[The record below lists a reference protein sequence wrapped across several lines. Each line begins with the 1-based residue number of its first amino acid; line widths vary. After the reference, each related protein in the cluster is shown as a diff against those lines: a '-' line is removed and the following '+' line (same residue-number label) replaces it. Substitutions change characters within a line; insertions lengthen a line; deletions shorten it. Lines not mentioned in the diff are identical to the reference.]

1 MDSADIAVIGVSARF
16 AGAPDRATFWE
27 NILAGV
33 DAVHDASDRW
43 SSPYFDPNSK
53 ANNRIYTRRGG
64 FLGDT
69 IDFSPS
75 EFGIV
80 PNTVASADIDH
91 FLALQHARDALADAG
106 YLDRE
111 FDRSK
116 TGIILGRGTYI
127 GRSNTTLLQHGQALD
142 QIGEVVK
149 ALFPEAAPATIDLLK
164 TKLQAT
170 LPAFAGET
178 VPGLVPN
185 VITGRIANRLDL
197 MGPNYIIDA
206 ACASS
211 LIAIASA
218 VQELRSGRCDMMLT
232 GAVHG
237 TTPPQLYMMFCQLN
251 GMAHGSLR
259 PFQSGTDG
267 TLLGEGVGVLVLKR
281 LADAEAAGDRIY
293 GIIKGVGTS
302 SDGRGVGPAGAARR
316 RPAGGARRRLRGCQ
330 VEPGSVELIEAHG
343 TGMPLGDKTEID
355 TLRQIFGDRHGAGPN
370 VAVGSVKSMIGHC
383 IPAAG
388 VAGTIKALMALQD
401 KVLPPTLCDEVDP
414 GLGIEATNLYVN
426 NRARPWIYA
435 PGLGPRRAAVNAF
448 GFGGVNA
455 HLVLEEY
462 RGPNPAAASHVNWPS
477 ELLLLS
483 AADRPGLVEEIARL
497 RAWLTDRPELRLA
510 DLAYTLSQRPPGPH
524 RLALVCR
531 DTAECLSKLTQAAE
545 ALGGAGQPKFRPSAG
560 ILHGAARPRTEQGGV
575 AFMFP
580 GEGGQHEDMLL
591 DLCLHLPGVRAW
603 FDLLDEAL
611 SDCPVPPSR
620 VIFPAPN
627 SLTEEA
633 RRQLE
638 EYRNSLEYGSASVFI
653 AAMAIHELLTRCG
666 VTCDVMVGHSSGDDT
681 ALVASGILKQ
691 AGRDELVAGLARF
704 NRACRELTAGEHIE
718 RGTLLTVGG
727 IDPARV
733 TQFVEA
739 SGGKLHL
746 ALDNCPN
753 QMVIFG
759 TGEDIEAAAAALK
772 ADGAVC
778 ISLPFD
784 RAYHTPL
791 LSDLAPR
798 LRPIYDQQE
807 VGPGTVPVVS
817 CATAAPYPDD
827 PEGVRELATRQW
839 FACVRFRETILKL
852 HDEGIRTF
860 IEVGPGGKLVGF
872 VRDILKGRPQTALAS
887 NVPGKSALL
896 QVQLVLASRFV
907 GGTDIDLAPLFEH
920 RPVTRL
926 DPDALPRPVKT
937 GMTIALDTV
946 MPVMRLDAAAARE
959 IGAALWASMAPPPP
973 PVARTDAPALAE
985 AVPVQTVSPAAAPVQ
1000 SAAAA
1005 APAPAAP
1012 IEAPREAVLAD
1023 ARLTMVQSHFS
1034 LMNEFLASQARTME
1048 RLTGAASGRAGMPA
1062 APAAAAPA
1070 APSPGPV
1077 AELEGPLLGNVVEQ
1091 SATRLVA
1098 ERHLDVGRDAFLRD
1112 HTFGSDPS
1120 EFDPGLMGL
1129 PVVPFTVSME
1139 LVAEAADKLAGP
1151 QSKVI
1156 GLHNMRG
1163 LRWLALDNGALTLTT
1178 EAELSADR
1186 REAKVRVFA
1195 GERGSRTPAD
1205 IAFEGVARLAM
1216 DYPAAPALEPF
1227 DIGRPQPVNYAA
1239 DTLYGETRPENAHRA
1254 TLFHGP
1260 AFQAVTGIRRVGS
1273 GGLEADMSVLPATP
1287 FGVDHRRTVLQI
1299 DPAVLDAASHLIG
1312 YWVAERFAV
1321 DLSFFPFACRE
1332 YRQYGPWPGAGS
1344 RIVCQAS
1351 IRLATPVGD
1360 GAALEFLDKAGK
1372 PLLRL
1377 DAASA
1382 SPEAPP
1388 PGYET
1393 CRLTPASAW
1402 IEANFRFI
1410 DNDGILLAQLD
1421 GWSDRY
1427 FSISHRFYR
1436 SRLWPRREFV
1446 SEPVSD
1452 APGGAV
1458 IRRIDREREAYLDQ
1472 GGGIWKRVLA
1482 HLTLSRRERR
1492 RWYEL
1497 PKQGERQTE
1506 WLLGR
1511 VAAKDAV
1518 RQWARE
1524 RHGIEIAPADIEILP
1539 DQFGR
1544 PVVECP
1550 ALQGRAMPAVSISHD
1565 RAAVLGIAAE
1575 ADERIGID
1583 HANLREERAFEMLEI
1598 GFTPAELALL
1608 AAGEPAERG
1617 IDLLRF
1623 WCGKEAAAK
1632 ASGGGLQGDPRKWSV
1647 VRYDTATGKLIVTYE
1662 GAAFAVDTWL
1672 IDGEVVALCR
1682 IAAVAQPVIV
1692 HAA

>member
-1 MDSADIAVIGVSARF
+1 MDRADIAVIGVSARF
-16 AGAPDRATFWE
+16 AGAPDRATYWE

-43 SSPYFDPNSK
+43 ASPYFDAASK

-80 PNTVASADIDH
+80 PNTVPSADIDH

-111 FDRSK
+111 FDRTK

-149 ALFPEAAPATIDLLK
+149 ALFPEATAGTIDLLK

-170 LPAFAGET
+170 LPPFAGET

-218 VQELRSGRCDMMLT
+218 VQELRTGRCDMMLT
-232 GAVHG
+232 GAVNG

-251 GMAHGSLR
+251 GMAHGNLR

-302 SDGRGVGPAGAARR
+302 SDGRALGLLAPRGDGQRVALDDAY
-316 RPAGGARRRLRGCQ
+316 RGCQ
-330 VEPGSVELIEAHG
+330 VEPASVELIEAHG

-355 TLRQIFGDRHGAGPN
+355 TLRRVFGDRHGAGPN

-414 GLGIEATNLYVN
+414 GLGIEATNLYIS
-426 NRARPWIYA
+426 NRARPWIRA

-462 RGPNPAAASHVNWPS
+462 CGPSPAAANHVNWPS

-483 AADRPGLVEEIARL
+483 AADRPGLIEEIARL

-510 DLAYTLSQRPPGPH
+510 DLAYTLSQRQPRPH
-524 RLALVCR
+524 RLALVCA
-531 DTAECLSKLTQAAE
+531 DTPECLSKLAQAAE

-560 ILHGAARPRTEQGGV
+560 ILYGAARSRSEQGGV

-620 VIFPAPN
+620 VLFPAPN

-633 RRQLE
+633 RRQLD

-653 AAMAIHELLTRCG
+653 AGLAIHELLTRCG
-666 VTCDVMVGHSSGDDT
+666 VTCDVMVGHSSGDGT
-681 ALVASGILKQ
+681 ALVASGVLKQ

-704 NRACRELTAGEHIE
+704 NRACRELTSGEHIE

-739 SGGKLHL
+739 SGGQLHL

-759 TGEDIEAAAAALK
+759 THEDIEAASAGLK
-772 ADGAVC
+772 AEGAVC

-798 LRPIYDQQE
+798 LRPFYDQLE
-807 VGPGTVPVVS
+807 VSPGSVPVVS
-817 CATAAPYPDD
+817 CATAAPYPVD

-896 QVQLVLASRFV
+896 QVQSVLASRFV

-920 RPVTRL
+920 RPVTHL
-926 DPDALPRPVKT
+926 DADATPQPAKP

-946 MPVMRLDAAAARE
+946 MPVMRLDEAAARE
-959 IGAALWASMAPPPP
+959 IGAALRASMAPPPP
-973 PVARTDAPALAE
+973 AVARIDPPVQAE
-985 AVPVQTVSPAAAPVQ
+985 AVPVQ
-1000 SAAAA
+1000 SASAA
-1005 APAPAAP
+1005 APAPAP
-1012 IEAPREAVLAD
+1012 PVEVSREAVLAD
-1023 ARLTMVQSHFS
+1023 ARLGMVQSHFS
-1034 LMNEFLASQARTME
+1034 LMNEFLASQARAME
-1048 RLTGAASGRAGMPA
+1048 RLTGAASGPAGMPA
-1062 APAAAAPA
+1062 APAAAAPTA
-1070 APSPGPV
+1070 QSRDPV
-1077 AELEGPLLGNVVEQ
+1077 AELEGPLLGDVVEQ

-1098 ERHLDVGRDAFLRD
+1098 ERRLDIARDVFLQD
-1112 HTFGSDPS
+1112 HTFGSNPS
-1120 EFDPGLMGL
+1120 ESDPGLMGL

-1139 LVAEAADKLAGP
+1139 LIAEAAHKLAGP
-1151 QSKVI
+1151 GSKVI
-1156 GLHNMRG
+1156 GLHGMRG

-1195 GERGSRTPAD
+1195 GERDSRTPAD
-1205 IAFEGVARLAM
+1205 LAFEGVARLAM

-1227 DIGRPQPVNYAA
+1227 DIGRPQPVHYAA

-1260 AFQAVTGIRRVGS
+1260 AFQAVTAIRQVGS

-1287 FGVDHRRTVLQI
+1287 FAVDHRPPLLQI

-1312 YWVAERFAV
+1312 YWVAERFSV

-1332 YRQYGPWPGAGS
+1332 YRQYGAWPGAGS

-1360 GAALEFLDKAGK
+1360 GAALEFLDKVGR

-1377 DAASA
+1377 DAANA
-1382 SPEAPP
+1382 SPETPP

-1410 DNDGILLAQLD
+1410 GSDGRLLAQLD

-1436 SRLWPRREFV
+1436 SRLWPRREFL
-1446 SEPVSD
+1446 SEPVSLS
-1452 APGGAV
+1452 PPGAV

-1482 HLTLSRRERR
+1482 HLTLSRRERG

-1518 RQWARE
+1518 RQWVRE

-1550 ALQGRAMPAVSISHD
+1550 ALQGRAVPAVSISHD

-1575 ADERIGID
+1575 ADERVGID
-1583 HANLREERAFEMLEI
+1583 HANLREDRAFGMLEI

-1608 AAGEPAERG
+1608 PTGEPAERG
-1617 IDLLRF
+1617 VNLLRF

-1647 VRYDTATGKLIVTYE
+1647 VRYDTATGRLIVTYE
-1662 GAAFAVDTWL
+1662 GAAFAVDTQL

-1682 IAAVAQPVIV
+1682 IAAVGQPVIV